1 MLKNQSNFSNKRKPL
16 IPQMNNDL
24 ATPATSDP
32 DLKSSIYSSHNN
44 SKTLE
49 LLNKS
54 SIVDFTIDEML
65 TDLRNESEIHNGSI
79 LLFPATDKQDIS
91 TSHPNPPIKSWSLIS
106 YEDKLSEGSREF
118 KSVRLILSEDRR
130 FPRSFNDRA
139 SHTNKTEKF
148 NNNDNTSL
156 M

>member
-1 MLKNQSNFSNKRKPL
+1 MLKNQSNFSNKRKSL
-16 IPQMNNDL
+16 IPQMNNGL

-54 SIVDFTIDEML
+54 SIVVFTIDEML

-79 LLFPATDKQDIS
+79 LLFPAIDKQDIS
-91 TSHPNPPIKSWSLIS
+91 TSHPNPPIKSWSLIF
-106 YEDKLSEGSREF
+106 L
-118 KSVRLILSEDRR
+118 RR
-130 FPRSFNDRA
+130 QTF
-139 SHTNKTEKF
+139 
-148 NNNDNTSL
+148 
-156 M
+156 

>member
-1 MLKNQSNFSNKRKPL
+1 MLKNQSNFSNKRKSL
-16 IPQMNNDL
+16 IPQMNNGL

-54 SIVDFTIDEML
+54 SIVVFTIDEML

-79 LLFPATDKQDIS
+79 LLFPAIDKQDIS

-130 FPRSFNDRA
+130 LPRSFNDRA
-139 SHTNKTEKF
+139 SHTNKTKKF
-148 NNNDNTSL
+148 NNNDKIPA
-156 M
+156 